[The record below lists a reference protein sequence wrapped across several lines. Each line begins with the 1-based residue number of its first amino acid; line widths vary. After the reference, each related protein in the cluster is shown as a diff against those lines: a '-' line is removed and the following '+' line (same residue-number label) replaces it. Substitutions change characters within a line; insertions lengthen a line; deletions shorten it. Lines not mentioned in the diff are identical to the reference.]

1 MALESLDRSPPPF
14 FRVGFAPLTKLIFFS
29 ALSLLLVFGDK
40 QLQFTKPLR
49 AGLSTLIL
57 PMQWLVLQPGEAL
70 SAMGTYFQNLEQAQT
85 NLKAAE
91 LKVLQQSVRSQQV
104 EQLQIENQN
113 LRQLMGLQ
121 SSMAVTSQT
130 AEVLFDVP
138 DPYNQRIVID
148 RGQLK
153 NVALGS
159 PVIDAGGVVGQVT
172 RVYPLTSEVTLL
184 TDKDQSY
191 PLTSEVT
198 LLTDKDQSIPVL
210 NSRTGARNITSGDVL
225 AGQPMIELKFVPAS
239 ADVKEGDL
247 LTTSGIDG
255 VYPAGLQVARISH
268 IERRVDISFAR
279 IHASPLAELKGRHVL
294 VLQPSAASALN
305 KGKAP

>member
-1 MALESLDRSPPPF
+1 MALDSLDRSPPPF
-14 FRVGFAPLTKLIFFS
+14 FRVGLAPLTKLIFFS
-29 ALSLLLVFGDK
+29 ALSLLLMFGDK

-57 PMQWLVLQPGEAL
+57 PVQWLVLQPGEAL
-70 SAMGTYFQNLEQAQT
+70 SVIGTYFQSLNQAQK
-85 NLKAAE
+85 NLQAAE
-91 LKVLQQSVRSQQV
+91 LKMLQQSLRSQQV

-113 LRQLMGLQ
+113 LRLLMDLQ
-121 SSMAVTSQT
+121 ASIPVSFQT

-184 TDKDQSY
+184 TDRN
-191 PLTSEVT
+191 
-198 LLTDKDQSIPVL
+198 QSIHVL
-210 NSRTGARNITSGDVL
+210 NSRTGARNITSGDVM

-294 VLQPSAASALN
+294 ILQPTAVSAPS
-305 KGKAP
+305 KGKKP

>member
-57 PMQWLVLQPGEAL
+57 PVQWLVLQPGEAL
-70 SAMGTYFQNLEQAQT
+70 SAMGSYFQNLDQAQK
-85 NLKAAE
+85 NLTAAE

-121 SSMAVTSQT
+121 ANMAVASQT

-138 DPYNQRIVID
+138 DPYNQRIVLD

-172 RVYPLTSEVTLL
+172 RVYPLTCEVTLL
-184 TDKDQSY
+184 TDR
-191 PLTSEVT
+191 
-198 LLTDKDQSIPVL
+198 DQSIPVL

-225 AGQPMIELKFVPAS
+225 AGLPMIELKFVPAS

-294 VLQPSAASALN
+294 ILQPSAASAPS
-305 KGKAP
+305 KGKTP

>member
-1 MALESLDRSPPPF
+1 MALDSLDRSPPPF
-14 FRVGFAPLTKLIFFS
+14 FRVGLAPLTKLIFFS
-29 ALSLLLVFGDK
+29 ALSLLLMFGDK

-57 PMQWLVLQPGEAL
+57 PVQWLVLQPGEAL
-70 SAMGTYFQNLEQAQT
+70 SVIGTYFQSLNQAQK

-91 LKVLQQSVRSQQV
+91 LKMLQQSLRSQQV

-113 LRQLMGLQ
+113 LRLLMDLQ
-121 SSMAVTSQT
+121 ASIAVSFQT

-184 TDKDQSY
+184 TDR
-191 PLTSEVT
+191 
-198 LLTDKDQSIPVL
+198 DQSIHVL
-210 NSRTGARNITSGDVL
+210 NSRTGARNITSGDVM

-294 VLQPSAASALN
+294 ILQPTAVSAPS
-305 KGKAP
+305 KGKTP

>member
-1 MALESLDRSPPPF
+1 MALESHDRSPPPF

-70 SAMGTYFQNLEQAQT
+70 SAMGTYFQNLDQAQT

-172 RVYPLTSEVTLL
+172 RV
-184 TDKDQSY
+184 Y

>member
-29 ALSLLLVFGDK
+29 ALSVLLMFGDK
-40 QLQFTKPLR
+40 QLQFTKPIR
-49 AGLSTLIL
+49 AGLSTLIM
-57 PMQWLVLQPGEAL
+57 PVQWLVLQPGQVA
-70 SAMGTYFQNLEQAQT
+70 SSVADYFQNLEQAQK
-85 NLKAAE
+85 NLQAVQLKA
-91 LKVLQQSVRSQQV
+91 LQQSGRAQQV
-104 EQLQIENQN
+104 EQLLIENQN
-113 LRQLMGLQ
+113 LRQLLDLKNTF
-121 SSMAVTSQT
+121 ATPSQV
-130 AEVLFDVP
+130 AEILFDVQ

-148 RGQLK
+148 KGQAK
-153 NVALGS
+153 EVALGS
-159 PVIDAGGVVGQVT
+159 PVIDSGGVIGQVT

-184 TDKDQSY
+184 TDR
-191 PLTSEVT
+191 
-198 LLTDKDQSIPVL
+198 DQSIPVM
-210 NSRTGARNITSGDVL
+210 NSRTGARNISCGNIL
-225 AGQPMIELKFVPAS
+225 AGVPLIELKFVPAS

-279 IHASPLAELKGRHVL
+279 IHATPLAELKGRHVL
-294 VLQPSAASALN
+294 VLQPTGIQATG

>member
-29 ALSLLLVFGDK
+29 ALSLLLVVGDK

-57 PMQWLVLQPGEAL
+57 PIQWLVLQPGEAL
-70 SAMGTYFQNLEQAQT
+70 SAMGTYFQNLDQAQT

-113 LRQLMGLQ
+113 LRQLVGLQ
-121 SSMAVTSQT
+121 SSMAVSSQT

-153 NVALGS
+153 NVTLGS

-172 RVYPLTSEVTLL
+172 RV
-184 TDKDQSY
+184 Y

-225 AGQPMIELKFVPAS
+225 AGLPMIELKFVPAS

-255 VYPAGLQVARISH
+255 IYPAGLQVARISH

-294 VLQPSAASALN
+294 ILQPTAALSTP
-305 KGKAP
+305 KGKTP

>member
-57 PMQWLVLQPGEAL
+57 PIQWLVLQPGEAL
-70 SAMGTYFQNLEQAQT
+70 SAMGTYFQNLDQAQT

-91 LKVLQQSVRSQQV
+91 LKVLQQSARSQQV

-113 LRQLMGLQ
+113 LRLLMGLQ
-121 SSMAVTSQT
+121 SSIAVASQA
-130 AEVLFDVP
+130 AEILFDVP

-172 RVYPLTSEVTLL
+172 RV
-184 TDKDQSY
+184 Y

>member
-1 MALESLDRSPPPF
+1 
-14 FRVGFAPLTKLIFFS
+14 VGFAPLTKLIFFS
-29 ALSLLLVFGDK
+29 ALSLLLVVGDK

-57 PMQWLVLQPGEAL
+57 PIQWLVLQPGEAL
-70 SAMGTYFQNLEQAQT
+70 SAMGTYFQNLDQAQT

-184 TDKDQSY
+184 TDKDQS
-191 PLTSEVT
+191 
-198 LLTDKDQSIPVL
+198 IPVL

-294 VLQPSAASALN
+294 ILQPSASSALN
-305 KGKAP
+305 KGKTP

>member
-14 FRVGFAPLTKLIFFS
+14 FRAGFAPLTKLIFFS

-57 PMQWLVLQPGEAL
+57 PIQWLVLQPGEAL
-70 SAMGTYFQNLEQAQT
+70 SAMGTYFQNLDQAQT

-91 LKVLQQSVRSQQV
+91 LKLLQQSVRSQQLD
-104 EQLQIENQN
+104 QLQIENQN

-121 SSMAVTSQT
+121 SSMVVASQA

-184 TDKDQSY
+184 TDKDQS
-191 PLTSEVT
+191 
-198 LLTDKDQSIPVL
+198 IPVL

-225 AGQPMIELKFVPAS
+225 AGLPMIELKFVPAS

-294 VLQPSAASALN
+294 ILQPSASSALN
-305 KGKAP
+305 KGKTP

>member
-40 QLQFTKPLR
+40 QMQFTKPLR
-49 AGLSTLIL
+49 AGLSTLVL
-57 PMQWLVLQPGEAL
+57 PVQWLVLQPGEAL
-70 SAMGTYFQNLEQAQT
+70 SALGNYFQNLEQAQK

-113 LRQLMGLQ
+113 LRQLMALQ
-121 SSMAVTSQT
+121 STLPVTSQA

-159 PVIDAGGVVGQVT
+159 PVIDAGGVVGQIT

-184 TDKDQSY
+184 TDR
-191 PLTSEVT
+191 
-198 LLTDKDQSIPVL
+198 DQSIPVL

-225 AGQPMIELKFVPAS
+225 AGLPMIELKFVPAS

-294 VLQPSAASALN
+294 ILQPTNASTSA
-305 KGKAP
+305 KGKTP

>member
-1 MALESLDRSPPPF
+1 MALDSLDRSPPPF

-29 ALSLLLVFGDK
+29 ALSLLLIFGDK

-57 PMQWLVLQPGEAL
+57 PIQWLVMQPGEAL
-70 SAMGTYFQNLEQAQT
+70 SAIGTYFQSLDQAQK

-113 LRQLMGLQ
+113 LRLLMELQ
-121 SSMAVTSQT
+121 ASIAVSFQT

-138 DPYNQRIVID
+138 DPYNQRIVIN
-148 RGQLK
+148 RGLLK

-184 TDKDQSY
+184 TDKDQS
-191 PLTSEVT
+191 
-198 LLTDKDQSIPVL
+198 IPVL

-225 AGQPMIELKFVPAS
+225 AGLPMIELKFVPAS

-255 VYPAGLQVARISH
+255 IYPAGLQVARISH

-294 VLQPSAASALN
+294 VLQPTSASTVN
-305 KGKAP
+305 KGKTP

>member
-57 PMQWLVLQPGEAL
+57 PIQWLVLQPGEAL
-70 SAMGTYFQNLEQAQT
+70 SAMGTYFQNLDQAQT

-91 LKVLQQSVRSQQV
+91 LKLLQQSVRSQQLD
-104 EQLQIENQN
+104 QLQIENQN

-121 SSMAVTSQT
+121 SSMVVASKA

-184 TDKDQSY
+184 TDKDQS
-191 PLTSEVT
+191 
-198 LLTDKDQSIPVL
+198 IPVL

-225 AGQPMIELKFVPAS
+225 AGLPMIELKFVPAS

-294 VLQPSAASALN
+294 ILQPSASSALN
-305 KGKAP
+305 KGKTP

>member
-184 TDKDQSY
+184 TDKDQS
-191 PLTSEVT
+191 
-198 LLTDKDQSIPVL
+198 IPVL
-210 NSRTGARNITSGDVL
+210 NSRTGARNITSGDFL

>member
-29 ALSLLLVFGDK
+29 ALSLLLVFADK

-57 PMQWLVLQPGEAL
+57 PVQWLVLQPHEAL
-70 SAMGTYFQNLEQAQT
+70 SAMGT
-85 NLKAAE
+85 AE

-113 LRQLMGLQ
+113 LRQLMALQ
-121 SSMAVTSQT
+121 SSVAVASQT

-148 RGQLK
+148 RGHLK

-172 RVYPLTSEVTLL
+172 RVYPFTSEVTLL
-184 TDKDQSY
+184 TDR
-191 PLTSEVT
+191 
-198 LLTDKDQSIPVL
+198 DQSIPVL

-225 AGQPMIELKFVPAS
+225 TGLPMIELKFVPAS

-294 VLQPSAASALN
+294 VLQPSATSALN
-305 KGKAP
+305 KGKTP

>member
-57 PMQWLVLQPGEAL
+57 PVQWLVLQPGEAL
-70 SAMGTYFQNLEQAQT
+70 SAMGSYFQNLDQAQK
-85 NLKAAE
+85 NLKTAE

-121 SSMAVTSQT
+121 ANMAVASQT

-138 DPYNQRIVID
+138 DPYNQRIVLD

-172 RVYPLTSEVTLL
+172 RVYPM
-184 TDKDQSY
+184 
-191 PLTSEVT
+191 TSEVT

-279 IHASPLAELKGRHVL
+279 IHARPLAELKGRHVL
-294 VLQPSAASALN
+294 ILQPSASSALN
-305 KGKAP
+305 KGKTP

>member
-70 SAMGTYFQNLEQAQT
+70 SAMGTYFQNLGHAQT

-184 TDKDQSY
+184 TDKDQS
-191 PLTSEVT
+191 
-198 LLTDKDQSIPVL
+198 IPVL

-225 AGQPMIELKFVPAS
+225 AGLPVIELKFVPAS

-255 VYPAGLQVARISH
+255 IYPAGLQVARISH

-294 VLQPSAASALN
+294 ILQPSAALAPS
-305 KGKAP
+305 KGKTP

>member
-14 FRVGFAPLTKLIFFS
+14 FMVGFAPLTKLIFFS

-57 PMQWLVLQPGEAL
+57 PIQWLVLQPGEAL
-70 SAMGTYFQNLEQAQT
+70 SAMGTYFQNLDQAQT

-121 SSMAVTSQT
+121 SSMVVASQA

-172 RVYPLTSEVTLL
+172 RVYPM
-184 TDKDQSY
+184 
-191 PLTSEVT
+191 TSEVT

-255 VYPAGLQVARISH
+255 VYPGGLQVARISH

-279 IHASPLAELKGRHVL
+279 IHARPLAELKGRHVL
-294 VLQPSAASALN
+294 ILQPSASSALN
-305 KGKAP
+305 KGKTP

>member
-40 QLQFTKPLR
+40 QMQFTKPLR
-49 AGLSTLIL
+49 AGLSTLVL
-57 PMQWLVLQPGEAL
+57 PVQWLVLQPGEAL
-70 SAMGTYFQNLEQAQT
+70 SALGKYFQNLDQT
-85 NLKAAE
+85 HQNLKSAE

-113 LRQLMGLQ
+113 LRQLMALQ
-121 SSMAVTSQT
+121 SSVPVKSQA

-148 RGQLK
+148 QGQLK

-159 PVIDAGGVVGQVT
+159 PVIDAGGVIGQVT
-172 RVYPLTSEVTLL
+172 RV
-184 TDKDQSY
+184 Y

-210 NSRTGARNITSGDVL
+210 NSRTGARNITSGDLL
-225 AGQPMIELKFVPAS
+225 AGLPVIELKFVPAS

-279 IHASPLAELKGRHVL
+279 IHATPLAELKGRHVL
-294 VLQPSAASALN
+294 VLQPTSANMNS

>member
-1 MALESLDRSPPPF
+1 MVVAS
-14 FRVGFAPLTKLIFFS
+14 
-29 ALSLLLVFGDK
+29 
-40 QLQFTKPLR
+40 
-49 AGLSTLIL
+49 
-57 PMQWLVLQPGEAL
+57 
-70 SAMGTYFQNLEQAQT
+70 QA
-85 NLKAAE
+85 
-91 LKVLQQSVRSQQV
+91 
-104 EQLQIENQN
+104 
-113 LRQLMGLQ
+113 
-121 SSMAVTSQT
+121 

-184 TDKDQSY
+184 TDR
-191 PLTSEVT
+191 
-198 LLTDKDQSIPVL
+198 DQSIPVL
-210 NSRTGARNITSGDVL
+210 NSRTGARNITSGDVM

-255 VYPAGLQVARISH
+255 VYPCR
-268 IERRVDISFAR
+268 
-279 IHASPLAELKGRHVL
+279 
-294 VLQPSAASALN
+294 PSSGAH
-305 KGKAP
+305 

>member
-57 PMQWLVLQPGEAL
+57 PIQWLVLQPVEAL
-70 SAMGTYFQNLEQAQT
+70 SAMGSYFQNLDQAQK

-121 SSMAVTSQT
+121 ANMAVASQT

-138 DPYNQRIVID
+138 DPYNQRIVLD
-148 RGQLK
+148 RGLLK
-153 NVALGS
+153 DVALGS

-172 RVYPLTSEVTLL
+172 RVYPLTCEVTLL
-184 TDKDQSY
+184 TDR
-191 PLTSEVT
+191 
-198 LLTDKDQSIPVL
+198 DQSIPVL

-294 VLQPSAASALN
+294 ILQPTAASAPN
-305 KGKAP
+305 KAKTP

>member
-1 MALESLDRSPPPF
+1 MALDSLDRSPPPF
-14 FRVGFAPLTKLIFFS
+14 FRVGLAPLTKLIFFS
-29 ALSLLLVFGDK
+29 ALSLLLMFGDK

-57 PMQWLVLQPGEAL
+57 PVQWLVLQPGEVL
-70 SAMGTYFQNLEQAQT
+70 SVIGTYFQSLNQAQK
-85 NLKAAE
+85 NLQAAE
-91 LKVLQQSVRSQQV
+91 LKMLQQSLRSQQV

-113 LRQLMGLQ
+113 LRLLMDLQ
-121 SSMAVTSQT
+121 ASIAVSFQT

-184 TDKDQSY
+184 TDRN
-191 PLTSEVT
+191 
-198 LLTDKDQSIPVL
+198 QSIHVL
-210 NSRTGARNITSGDVL
+210 NSRTGARNITSGDVM

-294 VLQPSAASALN
+294 ILQPTAASAPS
-305 KGKAP
+305 KGKTP

>member
-57 PMQWLVLQPGEAL
+57 PIQWLVLQPGEAL
-70 SAMGTYFQNLEQAQT
+70 SAMGTYFQNLDQAQT

-91 LKVLQQSVRSQQV
+91 LKLLQQSVRSQQLD
-104 EQLQIENQN
+104 QLQIENQN

-121 SSMAVTSQT
+121 SSMVVASQA

-184 TDKDQSY
+184 TDKDQS
-191 PLTSEVT
+191 
-198 LLTDKDQSIPVL
+198 IPVL

-225 AGQPMIELKFVPAS
+225 AGLPMIELKFVPAS

-294 VLQPSAASALN
+294 ILQPSAPSALN
-305 KGKAP
+305 KGKTP

>member
-1 MALESLDRSPPPF
+1 MALDTLDRSPPPF
-14 FRVGFAPLTKLIFFS
+14 FRVGLAPLTKLIFFS
-29 ALSLLLVFGDK
+29 ALSLLLMFGDK

-49 AGLSTLIL
+49 AGLSTLVL
-57 PMQWLVLQPGEAL
+57 PVQWLVLQPGEAL
-70 SAMGTYFQNLEQAQT
+70 SVIGTYFQSLNQAQK

-91 LKVLQQSVRSQQV
+91 LKMLQQSLRSQQV

-113 LRQLMGLQ
+113 LRLLMDLQ
-121 SSMAVTSQT
+121 ASIPVSFQT

-184 TDKDQSY
+184 TDR
-191 PLTSEVT
+191 
-198 LLTDKDQSIPVL
+198 DQSIPVL
-210 NSRTGARNITSGDVL
+210 NSRTGARNITSGDVM

-255 VYPAGLQVARISH
+255 VYPAGLQVARISQ

-294 VLQPSAASALN
+294 ILQPTAVSAPS
-305 KGKAP
+305 KGKTP

>member
-1 MALESLDRSPPPF
+1 MALDSLDRSPPPF
-14 FRVGFAPLTKLIFFS
+14 FRVGLAPLTKLIFFS
-29 ALSLLLVFGDK
+29 ALSLLLMFGDK

-57 PMQWLVLQPGEAL
+57 PVQWLVLQPGEVL
-70 SAMGTYFQNLEQAQT
+70 SVIGTYFQSLNQAQK
-85 NLKAAE
+85 NLQAAE
-91 LKVLQQSVRSQQV
+91 LKMLQQSLRSQQV

-113 LRQLMGLQ
+113 LRLLMDLQ
-121 SSMAVTSQT
+121 ASIAVSFQT

-184 TDKDQSY
+184 TDR
-191 PLTSEVT
+191 
-198 LLTDKDQSIPVL
+198 DQSIHVL
-210 NSRTGARNITSGDVL
+210 NSRTGARNITSGDVM

-294 VLQPSAASALN
+294 ILQPTAVSAPS
-305 KGKAP
+305 KGKTP

>member
-57 PMQWLVLQPGEAL
+57 PVQWLVLQPGEAL
-70 SAMGTYFQNLEQAQT
+70 SAMGSYFQNLDQAQK

-121 SSMAVTSQT
+121 ANMAVASQT

-138 DPYNQRIVID
+138 DPYNQRIVLD
-148 RGQLK
+148 RGLLK

-184 TDKDQSY
+184 TDR
-191 PLTSEVT
+191 
-198 LLTDKDQSIPVL
+198 DQSIPVL

-225 AGQPMIELKFVPAS
+225 AGLPMIELKFVPAS

-294 VLQPSAASALN
+294 ILQPTAASAPS
-305 KGKAP
+305 KGKTP

>member
-57 PMQWLVLQPGEAL
+57 PVQWLVLQPGEAL
-70 SAMGTYFQNLEQAQT
+70 SAMGSYFQNLDQAQK

-121 SSMAVTSQT
+121 ANMAVASQT

-138 DPYNQRIVID
+138 DPYNQRIVLD

-172 RVYPLTSEVTLL
+172 RVYPLTCEVTLL
-184 TDKDQSY
+184 TDR
-191 PLTSEVT
+191 
-198 LLTDKDQSIPVL
+198 DQSIPVL
-210 NSRTGARNITSGDVL
+210 NIRTGARNITSGDVL
-225 AGQPMIELKFVPAS
+225 AGLPMIELKFVPAS

-294 VLQPSAASALN
+294 ILQPSAVSAPS
-305 KGKAP
+305 KGKTP